1 VGGGGG
7 VGTGGGGGGVN
18 AGVIWMLKGF
28 RGALRACFRGGLG
41 REIGVP
47 SGLIPTAWRTAG
59 RNVEK
64 DTVSDEEPRECPPG
78 PPPPWKTR
86 SRARRLLKLELV
98 AVEMIGSPIV
108 TQRIA
113 TSGRARRIGSARERV
128 RARVRAEGSRLG
140 GST

>member
-1 VGGGGG
+1 M
-7 VGTGGGGGGVN
+7 N
-18 AGVIWMLKGF
+18 AGVIWMFPGS
-28 RGALRACFRGGLG
+28 REVLRARFVGALG

-47 SGLIPTAWRTAG
+47 SRLMPTAWRTAG

-64 DTVSDEEPRECPPG
+64 DKVSDEEPRGCPPG
-78 PPPPWKTR
+78 PPPPWNTR

-98 AVEMIGSPIV
+98 DVEMIGSPIV

-113 TSGRARRIGSARERV
+113 TRGRAMTIGRARERV

-140 GST
+140 RST